1 MMRGLRGV
9 GVGGAMVLRE
19 PEGEDGRGE
28 RRSFFFFGAGECRRL
43 TGEKDRGRKGLGQ
56 LVVRRGLREEGRE
69 STKKFKSRSSL
80 FTF

>member
-1 MMRGLRGV
+1 M
-9 GVGGAMVLRE
+9 E
-19 PEGEDGRGE
+19 
-28 RRSFFFFGAGECRRL
+28 
-43 TGEKDRGRKGLGQ
+43 GLGQ